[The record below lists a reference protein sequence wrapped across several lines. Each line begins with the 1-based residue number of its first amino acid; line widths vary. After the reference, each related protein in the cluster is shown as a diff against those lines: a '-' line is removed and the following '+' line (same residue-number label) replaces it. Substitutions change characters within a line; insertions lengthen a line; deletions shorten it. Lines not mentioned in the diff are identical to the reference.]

1 MLDRRFVSISLVV
14 LGIANE
20 PAANPANGTQYIV
33 GSNPTGAFANAT
45 ANSIACYDGV
55 AWKFITPK
63 IGEPEVL
70 NSATG
75 EILSWNGSAWRVI
88 LIINKNSSFAPVL
101 AVIPTGNSLPASAS
115 AGDSFFKTD
124 DAKLYTA
131 TAADTWDNGT
141 ATTNGSRYASS
152 TDHKIYT
159 SDGSAATSENVS
171 DGSFFLN
178 KEDNCLYIYDGSTF
192 IKIGGNSGATV
203 SVATEFHS
211 LTAAEVSAKTF
222 TLTNSVKSGEESNIL
237 LFVSRV
243 AQTAGIDFSAS
254 GNSISWNAKGLDT
267 VGLREGDSFIIHYV
281 KA

>member
-14 LGIANE
+14 LGVANE

-33 GSNPTGAFANAT
+33 GSTPAGAFAGASP
-45 ANSIACYDGV
+45 NSIALFDGT

-75 EILSWNGSAWRVI
+75 EFLTWNGSAWSVV
-88 LIINKNSSFAPVL
+88 LTINRNSHTPPVL
-101 AVIPTGNSLPASAS
+101 AVIPTGTSLPASAS
-115 AGDSFFKTD
+115 AGDTFFKTD

-141 ATTNGSRYASS
+141 ATTNASRYASS

-159 SDGSAATSENVS
+159 SDGSAAASENVS
-171 DGSFFLN
+171 EGGFFLN
-178 KEDNCLYIYDGSTF
+178 KEDNCLYVYNGSIF
-192 IKIGGNSGATV
+192 IKIGGNSEAAV
-203 SVATEFHS
+203 QVATELHS

-237 LFVSRV
+237 LFVSGV
-243 AQTAGIDFSAS
+243 AQAAGTDFSAS
-254 GNSISWNAKGLDT
+254 GNSISWNAKGLEA